1 MQVNVFLVNLL
12 EIQQKSDED
21 RFYPPQ
27 NPAFGP
33 VIKRVVARKFSYLV
47 YIDCIDEEKSSR
59 SNKSNK
65 KNTLVLKSF
74 EPIK

>member
-1 MQVNVFLVNLL
+1 MQVNVLLVNLL

-33 VIKRVVARKFSYLV
+33 VIKRVVASESLF
-47 YIDCIDEEKSSR
+47 IANI
-59 SNKSNK
+59 
-65 KNTLVLKSF
+65 
-74 EPIK
+74 